1 MGLDIDGRA
10 DHYALVATAYHLL
23 TVRSCS
29 RTPIPGSEVD
39 FRDTAPRRSL
49 APAPGCAGVAYV
61 VSFETPIMSC
71 GDSLGGTPGPSPVSR
86 SSPPACSLP
95 RRLG

>member
-1 MGLDIDGRA
+1 MNMTVGTVAYPPEQLMGLDIDGRA

-23 TVRSCS
+23 TVRSWS
-29 RTPIPGSEVD
+29 RTPIPGSEAD

-61 VSFETPIMSC
+61 VNLRRAGMRAAAAI
-71 GDSLGGTPGPSPVSR
+71 R
-86 SSPPACSLP
+86 PA
-95 RRLG
+95 